1 MNNFAQAGSSALTAR
16 QKEARAGIELLVLC
30 NTITENG
37 RLFDDDIAALTE
49 WKERYRD
56 SALHGREQLTQTLDR
71 IVADGMIGDA
81 ERAELRTVVDKILP
95 LELRQTVKKKRS
107 LFESGE
113 HARIVPTESYN
124 FILAGG
130 RRDGRLAEAGR
141 YAFDGDE
148 VLLVRDPHNRHSRN
162 AIIVRLLSGHD
173 AGHVPEAEARS
184 LAPYLDQ
191 NLRYH
196 ASIKKTLSDFPL
208 PVPMVVVHV
217 YADDAKVEGVR
228 RPSDLKGPALAFAP
242 TNTPARAL
250 PAPTTSNLTPILVL
264 IGVVVAAAVLLAS
277 MLAS

>member
-1 MNNFAQAGSSALTAR
+1 MNNFAHAGSPALTAR

-37 RLFDDDIAALTE
+37 RLFDDDMAALSE

-56 SALHGREQLTQTLDR
+56 SALHGREQLTHTLDR
-71 IVADGMIGDA
+71 ILADGMIGDA
-81 ERAELRTVVDKILP
+81 ERAELRSIVDRILP
-95 LELRQTVKKKRS
+95 LELRQTTKKKRGM
-107 LFESGE
+107 FESGE

-124 FILAGG
+124 FIVAGG
-130 RRDGRLAEAGR
+130 RHDGRLNDAGR

-148 VLLVRDPHNRHSRN
+148 VLLVRDPQNRHSRN
-162 AIIVRLLSGHD
+162 AIIVRLLNGHD

-217 YADDAKVEGVR
+217 YADDATVEGVR
-228 RPSDLKGPALAFAP
+228 RPNDLKGPALAYAP
-242 TNTPARAL
+242 TSTPSRAV
-250 PAPTTSNLTPILVL
+250 PVPTTSNFTPILVL
-264 IGVVVAAAVLLAS
+264 IGAGLVAALLIATLLAS
-277 MLAS
+277 